1 MNLQDNKYNKFF
13 LIKEMLETGE
23 IIKCLDVRKILSYEE
38 EVKKRKDIYYW

>member
-23 IIKCLDVRKILSYEE
+23 IIKRLDVRKILSYE
-38 EVKKRKDIYYW
+38 